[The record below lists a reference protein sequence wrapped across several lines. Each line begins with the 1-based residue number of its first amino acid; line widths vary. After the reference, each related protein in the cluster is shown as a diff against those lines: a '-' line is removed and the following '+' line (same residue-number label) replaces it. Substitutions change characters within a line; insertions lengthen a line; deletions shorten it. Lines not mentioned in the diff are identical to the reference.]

1 MMKWFRKKDKEEHQQ
16 EPEEIVQIAC
26 KGTYS
31 LAVAE
36 NKKELEA
43 QERVSYWQRD
53 YYTPYKVIVTYDVV
67 VKYDN
72 VEYNLSDSYIF
83 KKEVSERR
91 AYMTILGLITDEG
104 DRLRLMENLE
114 RRIVEE
120 LNEHLRNNNIEKV
133 KKFLESNKTFDID
146 FTIEREKSSIEEFS
160 I

>member
-36 NKKELEA
+36 NKKELGA